1 MLKIQRRKVYGT
13 TQFSLQDLVDWSI
26 AHADIPIDENTAYVA
41 AYEYSTVP
49 ERNFKVFL
57 TTKRLMQY
65 TLHTNH
71 ILADATYKLTLEGYP
86 VLTCGTTEVVYYRI

>member
-1 MLKIQRRKVYGT
+1 MEQLRKEGIVNVKVKQISNFLKIQRKKVYGT

-26 AHADIPIDENTAYVA
+26 AHGDRPIDENTANVA

-57 TTKRLMQY
+57 TPKRLMQY
-65 TLHTNH
+65 TKHVTQQH
-71 ILADATYKLTLEGYP
+71 
-86 VLTCGTTEVVYYRI
+86 